1 MTWALHLRS
10 LSLPLLLGN
19 VAVSLL
25 WGVWGNWVFPKCF
38 EILCKEV
45 LLQEPQVL
53 LTDFLLSA
61 LKSWCC
67 PWGLGKVFTLE
78 GLPRP

>member
-1 MTWALHLRS
+1 M
-10 LSLPLLLGN
+10 LGN
-19 VAVSLL
+19 AAASPL
-25 WGVWGNWVFPKCF
+25 WGLWGNWVFPKCF

-45 LLQEPQVL
+45 LLQEPQVM

-67 PWGLGKVFTLE
+67 PWGLGKFFTLE
-78 GLPRP
+78 GLAHP